1 MKRICLLLSVILLL
15 LVSCKEKKDNEYLV
29 TCNLPM
35 TGYVGVYGEWIKNG
49 VSMSLEE
56 NRDSLE
62 QNDIDLKI
70 IYDDNRGENKDAI
83 TILKKQLMNKPD
95 IVVSGLTGQS
105 MAISEQLTQYQI
117 PHFLFSFTPLTLEK
131 DKFQFR
137 TFANFGV
144 EVEHY
149 IDFIKKNNPE
159 KVAFIYL
166 DIQGTTQQVN
176 DVMIPFLQKNYPEA
190 KVLNERYPTSL
201 MDFKSIV
208 SKVKSF
214 NPDIIIVNGFAG
226 NLISIIKTFH
236 QNNIEMSKIMCSM
249 DLLDTTNELS
259 QDLLEGISVTAPAF
273 VIPAKQTDKM
283 HQWMEA
289 YKQRH
294 GQNPAYTE
302 AYAYDM
308 MNMICKAAILSSKS
322 SKNLMTSLFQVE
334 MDGVTGKLEFAP
346 NGELYPNMYTVK
358 FINGKLME

>member
-1 MKRICLLLSVILLL
+1 MKKVCLLLSLIGLLF
-15 LVSCKEKKDNEYLV
+15 VSCKETKENGYLV
-29 TCNLPM
+29 ACNLPM

-49 VSMSLEE
+49 VSMALEV
-56 NRDSLE
+56 NNDTLE
-62 QNDIDLKI
+62 QNKVELKV

-83 TILKKQLMNKPD
+83 TILKKQLMDKPD

-105 MAISEQLTQYQI
+105 MAISEQLTQRQI
-117 PHFLFSFTPLTLEK
+117 PHFLFSFTPLVLEK
-131 DKFQFR
+131 EKSQFR

-149 IDFIKKNNPE
+149 INFIKKNNPG

-176 DVMIPFLQKNYPEA
+176 DVMIPFLQNNYPET
-190 KVLNERYPTSL
+190 KVLNEKYPTSL
-201 MDFKSIV
+201 LDFKSIV

-214 NPDIIIVNGFAG
+214 NPDVIIVNGFAG

-236 QNNIEMSKIMCSM
+236 QNNIETSKIMCSM

-273 VIPAKQTDKM
+273 VIPAKQTNKM
-283 HQWMEA
+283 YQWMES
-289 YKQRH
+289 YKQRF

-322 SKNLMTSLFQVE
+322 SEDLITSLFKVE
-334 MDGVTGKLEFAP
+334 MDGVTGKLKFAP

-358 FINGKLME
+358 FINGKLAE

>member
-1 MKRICLLLSVILLL
+1 MKKICLFLSLAVLS
-15 LVSCKEKKDNEYLV
+15 LVACKGKKGNEYLV
-29 TCNLPM
+29 ACNLPM
-35 TGYVGVYGEWIKNG
+35 TGYVGIYGEWIKNG
-49 VSMSLEE
+49 VSMALDE
-56 NRDSLE
+56 NQDSLK

-83 TILKKQLMNKPD
+83 TILKKQLINKPD
-95 IVVSGLTGQS
+95 VVISGLTGQS
-105 MAISEQLTQYQI
+105 MAISEQLTQYRI

-190 KVLNERYPTSL
+190 KVLNEKYPTSL
-201 MDFKSIV
+201 MDFKAIA

-214 NPDIIIVNGFAG
+214 NPDVIIVNGFAG
-226 NLISIIKTFH
+226 NLISLIKTFH
-236 QNNIEMSKIMCSM
+236 QNNIETSKIMCSM
-249 DLLDTTNELS
+249 DLLDTTNELP

-273 VIPAKQTDKM
+273 VIPAKQTEKM
-283 HQWMEA
+283 YEWMKA
-289 YKQRH
+289 YKQKF
-294 GQNPAYTE
+294 GKNPAYTE

-308 MNMICKAAILSSKS
+308 MNMICKAMILSSKS
-322 SKNLMTSLFQVE
+322 SKDLLTSLFDIQTE
-334 MDGVTGKLEFAP
+334 GVTGDLKFAP
-346 NGELYPNMYTVK
+346 NGELYPNMYTVR
-358 FINGKLME
+358 FANGKMTE